1 MKKLTIF
8 LVCMGACLSSCIKND
23 DDHLLQ
29 VPDENIA
36 IEEDG
41 IRSYEEALNIAE
53 EAIDK
58 YYGEATR
65 SGQKRRIIANEGQCI
80 TRKATRSGETS
91 DEPIMYIFNNEDNE
105 GFTIVAANENVS
117 PIIAVTESG
126 NYTYGEPTGVEPFD
140 LFMEQAVEQYSLI
153 IPTEPIIPTPMPEQQ
168 IIDTVLNI
176 NNRVDP
182 LLLTRWGQEGIF
194 GKYCSNG
201 MSGCNITAAVQ
212 IMAYH
217 QYPETITITY
227 DGTNRLFPLSWTSM
241 LRHTSRSQGVE
252 LPTGEYVC
260 YCGCAYNSIAT
271 IMREIGARTGTE
283 YKPDGSYTSPRNRYN
298 LMRALGYSSAI
309 FATYIDMSSYKQ
321 IIYNNLD
328 AGNPMII
335 GGSQET
341 EPGHSWVLDGYSR
354 EELKI
359 DYYVYNNYVI
369 TPGVQHP
376 EYILDHTVER
386 TNIMLHFN
394 WGWNGI
400 CDGWYNFGCFDIR
413 YPVEYDYNGSSVER
427 DYAYDHHLMYNIY
440 PNY

>member
-65 SGQKRRIIANEGQCI
+65 SGQKRRIIANEGQCV
-80 TRKATRSGETS
+80 TRKATRSGEAS

-140 LFMEQAVEQYSLI
+140 LFMEQAIEQYSLI
-153 IPTEPIIPTPMPEQQ
+153 VPPIGPITPQPIPLPF
-168 IIDTVLNI
+168 IDTVI
-176 NNRVDP
+176 YRVQQVEP
-182 LLLTRWGQEGIF
+182 LLVTNWGQNGIY
-194 GKYCSNG
+194 GKYCPNG
-201 MSGCNITAAVQ
+201 LSGCSNTAAVQ

-241 LRHTSRSQGVE
+241 LRHTSRSLGFKDSNY
-252 LPTGEYVC
+252 EYAC
-260 YCGCAYNSIAT
+260 NCGCAYNSIAT
-271 IMREIGARTGTE
+271 IMREIGKRANTR
-283 YKPDGSYTSPRNRYN
+283 YLDGKSPADEGAICNVLRS
-298 LMRALGYSSAI
+298 LGYSDATHVENIDLSQYKYRIYDNLTESNPI
-309 FATYIDMSSYKQ
+309 FISGFEDY
-321 IIYNNLD
+321 
-328 AGNPMII
+328 
-335 GGSQET
+335 ET
-341 EPGHSWVLDGYSR
+341 GHAWVIDGYDWD
-354 EELKI
+354 EVKI
-359 DYYVYNNYVI
+359 DYYIPNQAVIIPGIPHPDYV
-369 TPGVQHP
+369 
-376 EYILDHTVER
+376 LDHSVER
-386 TNIMLHFN
+386 SNILLHFN
-394 WGWNGI
+394 WGWYGLYN
-400 CDGWYNFGCFDIR
+400 GWYNFGCLNVSEA
-413 YPVEYDYNGSSVER
+413 VEYDYNDIG
-427 DYAYDHHLMYNIY
+427 YDPTNYNLLVNLVYNIDF
-440 PNY
+440 